1 MDGMALPGPLAETGR
16 ETLDLE
22 ALTRL
27 EKQVLWHAA
36 WMVHNANHLREKRDG
51 VKVGGHQ
58 ASSASVS
65 AIMTAL
71 YITALRPQDRV
82 AVKPHASPILHAI
95 EYLLG
100 RQSREALEKFR
111 ALGGAQ
117 SYPSRTK
124 DAIEVDFSTG
134 SVGLGAAMT
143 NFSALIQDYVTNKG
157 WGDAAAAG
165 TQPGRMVAVVGD
177 AELDEGNVYEALL
190 ETWKHDIRNCW
201 WIIDYNRQSLDS
213 VINDDLFRLIGRTFR
228 AFGWN
233 VITLKYG
240 RRQRDAFALP
250 GGRRL
255 RRWIAECPNGRYS
268 ALTFKGGAAWRE
280 ALTGD
285 FAGDDDALSLVAR
298 YDDRQ
303 LADLMTNLAGHC
315 LETLMEAFTT
325 VPDDRPTCFIAYT
338 VKGMGLPI
346 AGHKDNHAGLLNPDQ
361 MDAFRQSLDIAEG
374 TEWEPF
380 AGIDGAMAPRIQA
393 LLDNVAYVKGG
404 PRKRTAPDVPVPA
417 TPIAYRQGAK
427 GSTQEAFGNILDAI
441 AKTGGPLADRIV
453 TTSPD
458 VTVSTNLG
466 AWVNRRGLYHR
477 DVVEDVFRENKV
489 ASMQKWQRT
498 PDGQH
503 IELGIAEN
511 NLFLMLAAAGL
522 SHSLFGERLLPI
534 GTLYDP
540 FIARGL
546 DALNY
551 ACYQES
557 RFILVATPSG
567 LTLAPEGGAH
577 QSVSSPLI
585 GMGQP
590 GLLSYEPAYGAELEI
605 VLRHAF
611 DLLQRP
617 DGCSIYLR
625 LSTRPIAQPDRPL
638 WPDEAAVMDGAY
650 WASLPPGDAPLDAV
664 VAYQGVLA
672 PEATAAVEAL
682 GAKGHRV
689 GLLAV
694 TSADRLHR
702 AWKADR
708 QAAPIR
714 HLLSRLP
721 AGRPMIT
728 GIDGHPATLAWLGGV
743 IGHPVEALGVD
754 RFGQCGDTIDLY
766 REYGLDTPSFLA
778 AAERMG
784 L

>member
-1 MDGMALPGPLAETGR
+1 MDGTITPAPVVETPAETV
-16 ETLDLE
+16 DLE
-22 ALTRL
+22 ALRRL
-27 EKQVLWHAA
+27 EKQILWHAA

-71 YITALRPQDRV
+71 YLTALRPQDRV

-100 RQSREALEKFR
+100 RQSRAALEKFR

-143 NFSALIQDYVTNKG
+143 NFSALIQDYLTNKG
-157 WGDAAAAG
+157 WGDTAG
-165 TQPGRMVAVVGD
+165 VSADPGRMVAIVGD

-233 VITLKYG
+233 VVTLKYG

-250 GGRRL
+250 GGKRL

-285 FAGDDDALSLVAR
+285 FAGDAEMLALLDR
-298 YDDRQ
+298 YDDAG
-303 LADLMTNLAGHC
+303 LAEVMTNLAGHC
-315 LETLMEAFTT
+315 LETLMEAFST

-338 VKGMGLPI
+338 IKGMGLPI
-346 AGHKDNHAGLLNPDQ
+346 AGHKDNHAGLLNPEQ
-361 MDAFRQSLDIAEG
+361 MDGFRRSLGIEEG
-374 TEWEPF
+374 QEWDRL
-380 AGIDGAMAPRIQA
+380 AGIDPAMAPRVQDI
-393 LLDNVAYVKGG
+393 LDRVAYTKGG
-404 PRKRTAPDVPVPA
+404 PRKREAAAVPTPTA
-417 TPIAYRQGAK
+417 PIAYRQGEK

-441 AKTGGPLADRIV
+441 AKAGGPLADRIV

-477 DVVEDVFRENKV
+477 DVVDDVFRENKV

-551 ACYQES
+551 ACYQDS

-585 GMGQP
+585 GIGQP
-590 GLLSYEPAYGAELEI
+590 GLLSYEPAFGAELEI
-605 VLRHAF
+605 LMRHAF
-611 DLLQRP
+611 DLMQRP
-617 DGCSIYLR
+617 DGCSVYLR
-625 LSTRPIAQPDRPL
+625 LSTRPIDQPAQPV
-638 WPDEAAVMDGAY
+638 WPDEAAVIDGAY
-650 WASLPPGDAPLDAV
+650 WARLPEGEAPLDAAI
-664 VAYQGVLA
+664 AYQGVLA
-672 PEATAAVEAL
+672 PEAAAAAAAL
-682 GAKGHRV
+682 SDRGHRI

-702 AWKADR
+702 DWKADR
-708 QAAPIR
+708 AGAPIR
-714 HLLSRLP
+714 RLLDRLA
-721 AGRPMIT
+721 AGRPLIT
-728 GIDGHPATLAWLGGV
+728 GIDGHPAALGWLGGV
-743 IGHPVEALGVD
+743 VGNPVEALGVD

-766 REYGLDTPSFLA
+766 REYGLDTAAFLA
-778 AAERMG
+778 AAERFG